1 VPGDWL
7 LRRRP
12 QGFSAVRYHSLV
24 FPLLLGAGKRLFS
37 ARARA
42 RAKET
47 QKLTLVEHEAYANGL
62 RKNVFDVVR

>member
-1 VPGDWL
+1 MPGDWL

-42 RAKET
+42 KET

>member
-1 VPGDWL
+1 MPGDWL

-12 QGFSAVRYHSLV
+12 QGFSADRYHSLV

-37 ARARA
+37 A